1 MRKPTPLRPLL
12 FLFAAVLLL
21 GGCASSR
28 IAHPPAAISEGEA
41 RQVIE
46 QVVRAN
52 RPGLRADALE
62 FTQTYL
68 WFGNGIITPVAGVGS
83 AASLGSAALASD
95 VAGAEPA
102 DSERLYFG
110 NLGESRLLGGSGNY
124 EVLLIN
130 VDGAALNA
138 FQVENRA
145 QGERFIDA
153 LHFFR
158 SRALAA
164 QDAG

>member
-1 MRKPTPLRPLL
+1 MRKATPLRPLL
-12 FLFAAVLLL
+12 LFFTAALLL
-21 GGCASSR
+21 GGCATSS
-28 IAHPPAAISEGEA
+28 IDHEPAAIDEGEA

-68 WFGNGIITPVAGVGS
+68 WFGNGILAPVTGFGS

-95 VAGAEPA
+95 IAGAEPA

-110 NLGESRLLGGSGNY
+110 SLGEARLTGGARSY

-130 VDGAALNA
+130 GDGAELNA

-153 LHFFR
+153 LYFFR
-158 SRALAA
+158 SRALAV
-164 QDAG
+164 QGTG

>member
-1 MRKPTPLRPLL
+1 MRKTTPLRAL
-12 FLFAAVLLL
+12 FGLFAAALLL
-21 GGCASSR
+21 GGCASSP
-28 IAHPPAAISEGEA
+28 IAHTPAPIGEGEA

-68 WFGNGIITPVAGVGS
+68 WFGNGIIAPVTGFGS

-110 NLGESRLLGGSGNY
+110 NLGEARLLGGAGDY

-130 VDGAALNA
+130 TDGAALNA

-145 QGERFIDA
+145 QGGRFIDA
-153 LHFFR
+153 LYFFR
-158 SRALAA
+158 DRARAVQGA
-164 QDAG
+164 